1 MGSWRNSHKEGR
13 GDGQKEEVDIKRWDM
28 IGTEFPRQEYC
39 GECGSGSVAD
49 VAGRSISR
57 KEGPQQRQPR
67 AQGCGQQQP
76 GDDYHKHG
84 GENGADGDTVT

>member
-1 MGSWRNSHKEGR
+1 MGSWQNSHKEGR

-67 AQGCGQQQP
+67 AQGCGQQQL